1 MVKYSINLTSLF
13 CPSDRPVSLCVPMM
27 PCVDVS
33 PSESLDKEGERKEN
47 ERGGD
52 KVEAEEECKAP
63 FSAEDSGFCADR
75 LRFV

>member
-1 MVKYSINLTSLF
+1 
-13 CPSDRPVSLCVPMM
+13 MM

-75 LRFV
+75 LRLV